1 MAKYLLMASYT
12 GEAWAAQ
19 VKNPQNR
26 VELVRP
32 VFERMG
38 GSMELAYGSFG
49 ESDIVIIMDM
59 PDNISAAAISIAF
72 AAGGAVTNIKTIPL
86 MEMDDLLAALG
97 KAGGAQYS
105 PPSS

>member
-72 AAGGAVTNIKTIPL
+72 FKITLSQGESEKTPWKNLQI
-86 MEMDDLLAALG
+86 
-97 KAGGAQYS
+97 S
-105 PPSS
+105 PNF